1 MNGTKKKRK
10 IRKKKEASSK
20 GERDKTCGPVGTLT
34 LEGDK
39 EETRFPFS

>member
-1 MNGTKKKRK
+1 MGQKRK
-10 IRKKKEASSK
+10 GKFEKKKEASSK